1 MKKEISLIKF
11 IFIIVDFAL
20 FYLALNF
27 ALLFRFGFEFSGHFS
42 EHFLPFLFLFPI
54 YLLLLLSFNLYD
66 FYFLNFRILLAR
78 IFYFTIASLL
88 SGVVY
93 FYFGQTIFNISPK
106 TNLLIFIFSFS
117 ILLIFSRFLLLKIFS
132 RRKTFVYFLG
142 NGILQQKLEKDLI
155 GHPFFIFA
163 GTWVFDNKNKNN
175 SIIVIDPNCILT
187 KKEFQDIL
195 ALDIAVFD
203 FIDFYEKFLNR
214 IPLEAITSDW
224 IIRQIMPGET
234 KIYFYFKRIFDLMLS
249 TFIFFFL
256 FLPLFLPIAILI
268 YISDPGPIFFR
279 QKRVGY
285 KGMIFELIK
294 FRTMRQIKKTDN
306 KWAVG
311 NEEKRIFLFGKFLR
325 KTHLDEL
332 PQIFNLF
339 KGDLTLVGPRP
350 EQPQIVND
358 LEKII
363 DFYEL
368 RVLVRPGLTGWA
380 QVNYKYPE
388 NIDETKIKLEHDL
401 YYLKNANIFLDLL
414 IIIKTFQKMLT
425 F

>member
-1 MKKEISLIKF
+1 
-11 IFIIVDFAL
+11 
-20 FYLALNF
+20 
-27 ALLFRFGFEFSGHFS
+27 
-42 EHFLPFLFLFPI
+42 
-54 YLLLLLSFNLYD
+54 
-66 FYFLNFRILLAR
+66 
-78 IFYFTIASLL
+78 
-88 SGVVY
+88 
-93 FYFGQTIFNISPK
+93 
-106 TNLLIFIFSFS
+106 
-117 ILLIFSRFLLLKIFS
+117 LLKIFS

-155 GHPFFIFA
+155 GHPFFIFV
-163 GTWVFDNKNKNN
+163 GTWVFDNKNKNKNN
-175 SIIVIDPNCILT
+175 SIIVIDPNYILT

-249 TFIFFFL
+249 TFIFLFL